1 MGTTANTRVTYGNN
15 TAEDDYVKYSQLT
28 NLTKFSAAPLSG
40 IVYFDPSIEER
51 LSKLERQV
59 STIIDLMSK
68 IAGESI
74 EVEKKT

>member
-28 NLTKFSAAPLSG
+28 NLTNTAPLSG